1 MQYLLP
7 HLLAN
12 LQTLPQ
18 LRRLSDAYIT
28 PSPGWMPTGTR
39 PPCVGIVPGPVAR
52 RELSCAALEL
62 TLQVQLALFA
72 DMATDGEA
80 PLLHQDNGI
89 YLLADDASTRA
100 MEGALDIDGCQ
111 GLTIGDD
118 ARPELFQ
125 ATTGQMLV
133 RLVRTLIYTIER

>member
-7 HLLAN
+7 LIRDQ

-18 LRRLSDAYIT
+18 LRRLSDVYIT
-28 PSPGWMPTGTR
+28 PSINWLPTGTR

-52 RELSCAALEL
+52 RELSCSAMEL

-80 PLLHQDNGI
+80 PLLHEDNGL

-100 MEGALDIDGCQ
+100 AEGALDIDGCQ
-111 GLTIGDD
+111 GMTIGAD

-133 RLVRTLIYTIER
+133 RLVRTLIYTVER

>member
-7 HLLAN
+7 ALKAN

-18 LRRLSDAYIT
+18 LHRLSDVYIT
-28 PSPGWMPTGTR
+28 PSVNWMPTGTR

-52 RELSCAALEL
+52 RELSCSALEL

-80 PLLHQDNGI
+80 PLLHEDNGL
-89 YLLADDASTRA
+89 YPLADDASSRA
-100 MEGALDIDGCQ
+100 AEGALDIDGCQ
-111 GLTIGDD
+111 ALTIGAD
-118 ARPELFQ
+118 AKPDLFQ
-125 ATTGQMLV
+125 APTGQMLV
-133 RLVRTLIYTIER
+133 RLVRTLIYTVER

>member
-1 MQYLLP
+1 M
-7 HLLAN
+7 AK
-12 LQTLPQ
+12 
-18 LRRLSDAYIT
+18 S
-28 PSPGWMPTGTR
+28 TGTR

-52 RELSCAALEL
+52 RELSCSALEL

-80 PLLHQDNGI
+80 PLLHEDNGI

-111 GLTIGDD
+111 ALTIGSD

-133 RLVRTLIYTIER
+133 RLVRTLVYTVER

>member
-80 PLLHQDNGI
+80 PLLHEDNGI

-111 GLTIGDD
+111 ALTIGGD

-133 RLVRTLIYTIER
+133 RLVRTLIYTVER

>member
-7 HLLAN
+7 ALKAN
-12 LQTLPQ
+12 LETLPQ
-18 LRRLSDAYIT
+18 LHRLSDVYIT
-28 PSPGWMPTGTR
+28 PSVNWMPTGTR
-39 PPCVGIVPGPVAR
+39 PPCVGIVPGPVTR
-52 RELSCAALEL
+52 RELSCSAMEL

-72 DMATDGEA
+72 DMAQDGET
-80 PLLHQDNGI
+80 PLLHEDNGL
-89 YLLADDASTRA
+89 YLLADDASSRA

-125 ATTGQMLV
+125 ATTGQYLV
-133 RLVRTLIYTIER
+133 RLVRTLVYTIER